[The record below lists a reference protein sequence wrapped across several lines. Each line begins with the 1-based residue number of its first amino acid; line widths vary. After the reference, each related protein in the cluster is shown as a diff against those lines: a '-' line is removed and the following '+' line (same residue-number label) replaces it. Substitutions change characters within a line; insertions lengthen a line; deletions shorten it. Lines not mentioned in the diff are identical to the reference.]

1 VRVTDEFMNAYLED
15 RDWKLKAVTTG
26 QVLETVRAR
35 DLMREIAQAAW
46 ECADPG
52 MQYDTTINDW
62 HTCPASGRINASN
75 PCSEYMHLDNSAC
88 NLASLNLLKF
98 LDEEGNFDIAGFRHA
113 VEVVFTAQEIIVGN
127 SSYPTEKIERNAK
140 AFRQLGLGY
149 ANLGALLMARG
160 LPYDSD
166 AGRAWAAAI
175 TALMTGHA
183 YRTSARV
190 AEAVGPFAG
199 YAPNRDAML
208 RVMRKH
214 QAAADAIDPDL
225 VPEGLL
231 SAARTAWDEAIA
243 LGEEHGFRNAQAT
256 VLAPTGTISF
266 LMDCDTTG
274 IEPDLALVKTK
285 KLVGGG
291 TMQIV
296 NQTVPRALRRLG
308 YPEHQVQAI
317 VAYISEHNTVVGAP
331 FMKEEHYPVFDC
343 AMGERAIHYMGHVK
357 MMAAVQ
363 PFISGAIS
371 KTVNMPEHVTVEEV
385 EQLFVEGWRLGLK
398 ALAIY
403 RDNCKVAQ
411 PLSADRKRAPGAR
424 AGEPVVELPGQ
435 PVRRRLPS
443 SRPARTIS
451 FSVGDAEG
459 YITAGEYPEDG
470 IGEIFLKVA
479 KQGSTLSGVMDA
491 FAIAVSLGLQY
502 GVPLE
507 AFVQKYINMR
517 FEPSGMTNDPDIR
530 FASSLVDY
538 IFRRLAL
545 EYLPAEKRRALGIET
560 IEERRAQ
567 AQEHGG
573 HGPSAG
579 AEPEQPRL
587 IPVTDVPPGERPS
600 ARVLDA
606 PLCYACGSRM
616 QPAGSCY
623 VCTSC
628 GSTSGCS

>member
-1 VRVTDEFMNAYLED
+1 
-15 RDWKLKAVTTG
+15 
-26 QVLETVRAR
+26 
-35 DLMREIAQAAW
+35 
-46 ECADPG
+46 
-52 MQYDTTINDW
+52 
-62 HTCPASGRINASN
+62 
-75 PCSEYMHLDNSAC
+75 
-88 NLASLNLLKF
+88 
-98 LDEEGNFDIAGFRHA
+98 

-127 SSYPTEKIERNAK
+127 SSYPTEKIERNAR

-166 AGRAWAAAI
+166 AGRAWAGAV

-183 YRTSARV
+183 YRTSARI
-190 AEAVGPFAG
+190 AEHMGPFAG
-199 YAPNRDAML
+199 FAPNRDAML
-208 RVMRKH
+208 RVIRKH
-214 QAAADAIDPDL
+214 RAAADEIDPEL

-231 SAARTAWDEAIA
+231 QAAKTAWDEAIA
-243 LGEEHGFRNAQAT
+243 LGQEHGYRNAQAS
-256 VLAPTGTISF
+256 VLAPTGTIG
-266 LMDCDTTG
+266 LAMDCDTTG

-308 YPEHQVQAI
+308 YADDQVQAV
-317 VAYISEHNTVVGAP
+317 VAYIAEHNTVAGAP
-331 FMKEEHYPVFDC
+331 FLKEEHYPVFDC
-343 AMGERAIHYMGHVK
+343 SMGEHTIHYMGHVK
-357 MMAAVQ
+357 MMAAAQ

-385 EQLFVEGWRLGLK
+385 EQMFVEGWKLGLK
-398 ALAIY
+398 AVAIY

-411 PLSADRKRAPGAR
+411 PLSADKRKSAKEA
-424 AGEPVVELPGQ
+424 VVDLPGR
-435 PVRRRLPS
+435 PIRRRLPQN
-443 SRPARTIS
+443 RPARTIS

-459 YITAGEYPEDG
+459 YITAGEYPNDG
-470 IGEIFLKVA
+470 IGEIFLKVS

-507 AFVQKYINMR
+507 AFAHKFVNMR
-517 FEPSGMTNDPDIR
+517 FEPSGITNDPEIR

-538 IFRRLAL
+538 VFRRLAL
-545 EYLPAEKRRALGIET
+545 EYLPADKRGELGVQSV
-560 IEERRAQ
+560 EERKQYADDRA
-567 AQEHGG
+567 ATE
-573 HGPSAG
+573 
-579 AEPEQPRL
+579 EQPRL
-587 IPVTDVPPGERPS
+587 IQLPPAEKPGSRET
-600 ARVLDA
+600 DA
-606 PLCYACGSRM
+606 PLCYSCGSKM

>member
-1 VRVTDEFMNAYLED
+1 M
-15 RDWKLKAVTTG
+15 
-26 QVLETVRAR
+26 
-35 DLMREIAQAAW
+35 
-46 ECADPG
+46 
-52 MQYDTTINDW
+52 
-62 HTCPASGRINASN
+62 
-75 PCSEYMHLDNSAC
+75 
-88 NLASLNLLKF
+88 
-98 LDEEGNFDIAGFRHA
+98 
-113 VEVVFTAQEIIVGN
+113 
-127 SSYPTEKIERNAK
+127 
-140 AFRQLGLGY
+140 
-149 ANLGALLMARG
+149 
-160 LPYDSD
+160 
-166 AGRAWAAAI
+166 
-175 TALMTGHA
+175 
-183 YRTSARV
+183 
-190 AEAVGPFAG
+190 
-199 YAPNRDAML
+199 
-208 RVMRKH
+208 
-214 QAAADAIDPDL
+214 
-225 VPEGLL
+225 
-231 SAARTAWDEAIA
+231 
-243 LGEEHGFRNAQAT
+243 
-256 VLAPTGTISF
+256 
-266 LMDCDTTG
+266 
-274 IEPDLALVKTK
+274 
-285 KLVGGG
+285 
-291 TMQIV
+291 
-296 NQTVPRALRRLG
+296 
-308 YPEHQVQAI
+308 
-317 VAYISEHNTVVGAP
+317 EHNSVVGAP
-331 FMKEEHYPVFDC
+331 HLREEHYPVFDTS
-343 AMGERAIHYMGHVK
+343 MGDRAIHYMGHVR

-371 KTVNMPEHVTVEEV
+371 KTVNMPEHATVEEV

-398 ALAIY
+398 AVAIY

-411 PLSADRKRAPGAR
+411 PLSADKRKAEAAPA
-424 AGEPVVELPGQ
+424 AAEAPQ
-435 PVRRRLPS
+435 PVRKRLPR
-443 SRPARTIS
+443 SRPSRTVS
-451 FSVGDAEG
+451 FSVGEAEG
-459 YITAGEYPEDG
+459 YITAGEYPDDG